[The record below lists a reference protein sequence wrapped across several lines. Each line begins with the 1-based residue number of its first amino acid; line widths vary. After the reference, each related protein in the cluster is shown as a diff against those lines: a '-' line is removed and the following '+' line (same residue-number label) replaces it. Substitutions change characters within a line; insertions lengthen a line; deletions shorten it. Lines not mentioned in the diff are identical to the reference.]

1 MLKID
6 IRHIFLLDNIHSEMV
21 FCAVDF
27 VMRTCNTPH
36 NGVYDCLSRVN
47 EKSLFA
53 LNILFESLIMSLLV
67 VGKTSQKP
75 AFSPRWNKAIIWR
88 AAQPVPVPPTHS
100 SPVQAERVGQRRGGD
115 LTRRTPAPGE
125 SPTPGCDK
133 DMGDRELE
141 LRASTMVWSGQ
152 MIDEQHVQSHE

>member
-67 VGKTSQKP
+67 VGKRPRNQHSVRDGTKQLSGELLSLSQFLP
-75 AFSPRWNKAIIWR
+75 HT
-88 AAQPVPVPPTHS
+88 AAQCRQRGWDSGEVVISPGGHRPPETRPHLL
-100 SPVQAERVGQRRGGD
+100 
-115 LTRRTPAPGE
+115 LTKTWATE
-125 SPTPGCDK
+125 S
-133 DMGDRELE
+133 
-141 LRASTMVWSGQ
+141 
-152 MIDEQHVQSHE
+152 